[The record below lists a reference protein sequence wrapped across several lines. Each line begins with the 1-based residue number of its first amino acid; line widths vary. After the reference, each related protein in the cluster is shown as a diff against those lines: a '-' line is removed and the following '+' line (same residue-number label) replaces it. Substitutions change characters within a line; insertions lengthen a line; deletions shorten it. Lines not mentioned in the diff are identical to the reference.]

1 TGIRVRVCAPRQIWL
16 HPGRHRITG
25 HVQPGFKT
33 DIELA
38 ELIFTGQSLQL
49 IRRRILR
56 DHDTVLRQLSPKPPV
71 IIFQYG
77 AGVRLDESLNISG
90 HDPHPLYRPLSRRP
104 STPAVAWQ
112 ISRPPLPYS
121 ATNPGHTDA
130 PPETSPASEYNPRPA
145 RM

>member
-1 TGIRVRVCAPRQIWL
+1 
-16 HPGRHRITG
+16 
-25 HVQPGFKT
+25 
-33 DIELA
+33 
-38 ELIFTGQSLQL
+38 
-49 IRRRILR
+49 
-56 DHDTVLRQLSPKPPV
+56 
-71 IIFQYG
+71 
-77 AGVRLDESLNISG
+77 RLDESLNISG

-145 RM
+145 RMSRRHTSRIAASGTSATSPEAASGAPALTERPARSVPE